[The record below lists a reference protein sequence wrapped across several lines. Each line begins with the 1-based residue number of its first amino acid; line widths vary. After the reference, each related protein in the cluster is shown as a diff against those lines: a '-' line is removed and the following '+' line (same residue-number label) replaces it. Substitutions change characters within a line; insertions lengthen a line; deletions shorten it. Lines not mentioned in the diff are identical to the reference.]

1 MAIDPDVPSDSR
13 VITLA
18 ELTNSNSESACWLAI
33 HGQVYDLSLF
43 AASHPGGKEVL
54 LRLAGLD
61 ATEPFESV
69 HDDKTLLLAARYKI
83 GILQDGS
90 HVPPVTQNGT
100 IMENLAASESLCPIK
115 QCTAVELR
123 QLNNVLEIEHEYIKR
138 APPALA
144 LHINY
149 GAEDDETRKIS
160 RDAWSN
166 LRLRP
171 RFLRDTTRLDLS
183 TSILGHRVEFPVGIS
198 PFAVAKASHPDGE
211 LALARAARQLGCCFC
226 APHFGNTPL
235 EDVAREAQNGAMAAS
250 SPLMLQLYL
259 PRAPGS
265 DLDRLDRALAE
276 KFMAHAKQCGCMAVV
291 VTVDTTV
298 DGNRERTYL
307 STQWM
312 KDIQEQMG
320 GLPKVCTMNGAGAGP
335 YTGHTRAM
343 NWDDIAWLC
352 KNPFGLPVLL
362 KGVISPEDAA
372 MCCDPVIGLS
382 GIFVSNHGGRQLD
395 GCEAPADVLGEI
407 CDVVA
412 GRLPVLVDGGVRRGK
427 DVFRALA
434 LGATAVFIGR
444 PAHWGLGLGG
454 QAGVERVLDCLRQ
467 ELQRVMILSGCPTIS
482 DISRTHV
489 RHVGQ
494 MMQPPAAA
502 RNTRV
507 EVNCGSIRC
516 AVQ

>member
-1 MAIDPDVPSDSR
+1 MAVGPDTQPDSR

-18 ELTNSNSESACWLAI
+18 ELTIKNSETACWLAI
-33 HGQVYDLSLF
+33 RGQVYDLSAF
-43 AASHPGGKEVL
+43 AASHPGGKQVL

-61 ATEPFESV
+61 ATEPFEAV
-69 HDDKTLLLAARYKI
+69 HDDKTLLLASKYKI

-100 IMENLAASESLCPIK
+100 IMENLAASESRSAIK
-115 QCTAVELR
+115 QCTAAELR
-123 QLNNVLEIEHEYIKR
+123 QLNNVLQIEQEYIKR
-138 APPALA
+138 APPALS

-149 GAEDDETRKIS
+149 GAEDDESRKFS

-171 RFLRDTTRLDLS
+171 RFLRDTTKIDLS
-183 TSILGHRVEFPVGIS
+183 TFILGHRVEFPVGIS

-211 LALARAARQLGCCFC
+211 LALARAARHLGCCFC

-235 EDVAREAQNGAMAAS
+235 EDIAKEASVGALAAS

-276 KFMAHAKQCGCMAVV
+276 KFLAYAKQCGCVAVV

-298 DGNRERTYL
+298 DGNREKTYL

-312 KDIQEQMG
+312 KDIQDQMG

-343 NWDDIAWLC
+343 TWDDIAWLC
-352 KNPFGLPVLL
+352 KNPFGLPILL

-372 MCCDPVIGLS
+372 MCCDPAIGLS

-395 GCEAPADVLGEI
+395 GCEATADVLGEI

-412 GRLPVLVDGGVRRGK
+412 GCLPVLVDGGVRRGK

-454 QAGVERVLDCLRQ
+454 QSGVERVLECLRE
-467 ELQRVMILSGCPTIS
+467 ELQRTMILSGCPSIA

-489 RHVGQ
+489 RHIGQ
-494 MMQPPAAA
+494 SVTTA
-502 RNTRV
+502 RNARA
-507 EVNCGSIRC
+507 EVNCGSFSCRL
-516 AVQ
+516 Q